1 MNKNLKKQLFDQ
13 SAHFVIGLILVVVY
27 SFVFSILSSMLAT
40 FVIVYSREIFQ
51 RIDNGDPWYEC
62 KDGCKLDLLFWGLG
76 IVVGS
81 FVAVMWPNL
90 VLPHINL

>member
-1 MNKNLKKQLFDQ
+1 MNKNLKKQLIDQ

-27 SFVFSILSSMLAT
+27 SFVFSIMASMLAT

-81 FVAVMWPNL
+81 FVAGW
-90 VLPHINL
+90 